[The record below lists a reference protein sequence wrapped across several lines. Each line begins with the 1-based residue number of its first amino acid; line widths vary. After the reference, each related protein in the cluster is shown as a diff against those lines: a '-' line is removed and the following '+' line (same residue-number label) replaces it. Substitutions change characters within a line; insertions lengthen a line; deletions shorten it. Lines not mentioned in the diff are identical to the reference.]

1 MLLFFFYSHVL
12 FAPSAHNAYAGS
24 SFPGLVD
31 ALYSVQYLDDKDWEL
46 VKKELS
52 VATFYI
58 QSATN
63 VMLSESL

>member
-1 MLLFFFYSHVL
+1 MFFFFSHVL

-31 ALYSVQYLDDKDWEL
+31 ALYSVQYLNEKDWEL

-63 VMLSESL
+63 VMLSDSL

>member
-1 MLLFFFYSHVL
+1 MLLYFSHVV

-31 ALYSVQYLDDKDWEL
+31 ALYSVQYLDKKDWEQ
-46 VKKELS
+46 VKEELS
-52 VATFYI
+52 VAVFYI

-63 VMLSESL
+63 VMRIESI